1 MSFSVSF
8 QTLIEYVEKLSTE
21 DQELLFELIKK
32 RRIEKRRQE
41 IASNATE
48 TLAALQAGTA
58 KRGTLAELQ
67 ADLLEKE

>member
-1 MSFSVSF
+1 MSVPVSF
-8 QTLIEYVEKLSTE
+8 QTLVEYVEELSTE

-48 TLAALQAGTA
+48 TLKAFQASTA

-67 ADLLEKE
+67 ADLLEQE

>member
-1 MSFSVSF
+1 MSVPVSF
-8 QTLIEYVEKLSTE
+8 QTLIEYVEELSTE

-41 IASNATE
+41 IANNATE
-48 TLAALQAGTA
+48 TLAALQSGTA

-67 ADLLEKE
+67 ADLLEQE

>member
-1 MSFSVSF
+1 MSVPVSF
-8 QTLIEYVEKLSTE
+8 QTLVEYVEKLSTE

-41 IASNATE
+41 IAKNATE
-48 TLAALQAGTA
+48 TLAALQADTA

-67 ADLLEKE
+67 ADLLEQE

>member
-48 TLAALQAGTA
+48 TLAALQADTA

>member
-1 MSFSVSF
+1 MSVSVSF
-8 QTLIEYVEKLSTE
+8 QTLVEYVEELSTE

-48 TLAALQAGTA
+48 TLAALQADTA